1 MGDLSES
8 DETTCSER
16 CAVIEGGFNDLPGE
30 KRAFLGVSLALVFS
44 GD

>member
-8 DETTCSER
+8 DVTTCSER

-30 KRAFLGVSLALVFS
+30 KRAFLVSLALVFS